1 MKNTNVLIEVNHL
14 KKHYPVSN
22 GFFTNKDLSVKAI
35 DDVSFHV
42 KENQS
47 LGIVGES
54 GCGKSTMGKTIL
66 RLIEPTGGSVFFEGK
81 ELFNVEEKRFMKS
94 KELRSLRKEMAMI
107 FQDPYSSLNPH
118 MTIGEAV
125 KAGVARHHIVDKEL
139 IPDYCIEMFLACG
152 LEKEAYDSY
161 PNEFSGGQRQR
172 AVIARAL
179 ALKPKFV
186 VCDEPTAALDVSIQS
201 QVLNTML
208 DMQEQ
213 MGLTYLFISHNLQ
226 VTRAF
231 CDEIAVMYLGKIVE
245 RGPSEEVYLHGLHPY
260 TRALIA
266 SLPISEPGQKK
277 EERKMINSIPSM
289 MNLPKGC
296 RFHTRCPYA
305 TEKCKTEE
313 PKLVQ
318 LAKNHSVACH
328 YPIGS

>member
-1 MKNTNVLIEVNHL
+1 MSSGKSLIEIDHL
-14 KKHYPVSN
+14 KKYYSVSN
-22 GFFTNKDLSVKAI
+22 GFFTSKGKALKAV
-35 DDVSFHV
+35 DDVSLAVERKH
-42 KENQS
+42 S

-66 RLIEPTGGSVFFEGK
+66 RLIEPSGGRVVFDGE
-81 ELFNVEEKRFMKS
+81 ELFNVEENHFMDQK
-94 KELRSLRKEMAMI
+94 KLQALRKRMAMV

-118 MTIGEAV
+118 MTIGDAV
-125 KAGVARHHIVDKEL
+125 KAGVLRHKIVPKEEA
-139 IPDYCIEMFLACG
+139 PDYCIEMLCACG
-152 LEKEAYDSY
+152 LEKEVYASY

-179 ALKPKFV
+179 ALKPEFV

-201 QVLNTML
+201 QVLNMML

-213 MGLTYLFISHNLQ
+213 MNLTYLFISHNLQ

-245 RGPSEEVYLHGLHPY
+245 KAKADEIYYHSVHPY
-260 TRALIA
+260 TKALIA

-277 EERKMINSIPSM
+277 QERKIINSIPSM
-289 MNLPKGC
+289 MDVPKGC

-305 TEKCKTEE
+305 TQKCRTEE
-313 PKLVQ
+313 PKLKEASPGH
-318 LAKNHSVACH
+318 LAACH
-328 YPIGS
+328 QI

>member
-1 MKNTNVLIEVNHL
+1 MSRENILVEINHL
-14 KKHYPVSN
+14 KKYYPVSN
-22 GFFTNKDLSVKAI
+22 GFFAAKGLSVKAV
-35 DDVSFHV
+35 DDVSL
-42 KENQS
+42 KIRERQS

-66 RLIEPTGGSVFFEGK
+66 QLIEPTGGSVIFDGK
-81 ELFNVEEKRFMKS
+81 ELFHVEEKRFMKPKKLS
-94 KELRSLRKEMAMI
+94 DLRKEMAMI
-107 FQDPYSSLNPH
+107 FQDPYSSLNPR

-125 KAGVARHHIVDKEL
+125 KTGVVRHRIVPKSEVVSYCKEML
-139 IPDYCIEMFLACG
+139 CACG

-231 CDEIAVMYLGKIVE
+231 CDEIAVMYLGKVVE
-245 RGPSEEVYLHGLHPY
+245 RGPSDDVYFHGLHPY
-260 TRALIA
+260 TKALIA
-266 SLPISEPGQKK
+266 SLPINEPGQKK
-277 EERKMINSIPSM
+277 EERMMINSIPSM
-289 MNLPKGC
+289 MNIPDGC

-305 TEKCKTEE
+305 TERCKTEE
-313 PKLVQ
+313 PEFREVT
-318 LAKNHSVACH
+318 KNHFVSCH
-328 YPIGS
+328 YPVG

>member
-1 MKNTNVLIEVNHL
+1 MNQENVLIEINHL

-22 GFFTNKDLSVKAI
+22 GFFTSKGLAVKAV
-35 DDVSFHV
+35 DDVSFKVRV
-42 KENQS
+42 KQS

-66 RLIEPTGGSVFFEGK
+66 RLIEPSGGSVVFDGK
-81 ELFNVEEKRFMKS
+81 ELFHVEEKRFMKP
-94 KELRSLRKEMAMI
+94 KELSDLRKEMAMI
-107 FQDPYSSLNPH
+107 FQDTYSSLNPH

-125 KAGVARHHIVDKEL
+125 KAGVVRHQIVSKGEVV
-139 IPDYCIEMFLACG
+139 DYCKEILSACG
-152 LEKEAYDSY
+152 LEKEAYGSY

-208 DMQEQ
+208 EMQEQ

-245 RGPSEEVYLHGLHPY
+245 RGPSDEVYYHGLHPY
-260 TRALIA
+260 TKALIA

-277 EERKMINSIPSM
+277 EECKMINSIPSM
-289 MNLPKGC
+289 MNIPCGC

-313 PKLVQ
+313 PEFREITKD
-318 LAKNHSVACH
+318 HFVACH
-328 YPIGS
+328 YPVG

>member
-1 MKNTNVLIEVNHL
+1 MSDTKALIEINHL

-22 GFFTNKDLSVKAI
+22 GFFTQHGLSVKAV
-35 DDVSFHV
+35 DDVSFQV
-42 KENQS
+42 KEKQS

-66 RLIEPTGGSVFFEGK
+66 KLIEPSGGSVIFDGK
-81 ELFNVEEKRFMKS
+81 EVFNVEENRAMKP
-94 KELRSLRKEMAMI
+94 KELSSLRKEMAMI

-125 KAGVARHHIVDKEL
+125 KAGVMKHHIVDKQ
-139 IPDYCIEMFLACG
+139 DVVSYCSDILYACG

-245 RGPSEEVYLHGLHPY
+245 KGPSDEIYFHGLHPY
-260 TRALIA
+260 TKALIV
-266 SLPISEPGQKK
+266 SLPVSEPGQIK
-277 EERKMINSIPSM
+277 EERKMKNSIPSM
-289 MNLPKGC
+289 VNIPSGC

-305 TEKCKTEE
+305 TEKCKAEE
-313 PKLVQ
+313 PCLRECG
-318 LAKNHSVACH
+318 KNHWVACH
-328 YPIGS
+328 YPLG